1 MEAKKNAQNYLEK
14 LLNSKDDQRLES
26 HERHIKEMDN
36 LREKHTKE
44 IERARESLADL
55 YEKKIE
61 YLSETKDE
69 YDMRL

>member
-1 MEAKKNAQNYLEK
+1 M
-14 LLNSKDDQRLES
+14 LNSKDDQRLQQ
-26 HERHIKEMDN
+26 HERHIKEMDS
-36 LREKHTKE
+36 LREKHAKE
-44 IERARESLADL
+44 IELAWNSLADL

>member
-1 MEAKKNAQNYLEK
+1 M
-14 LLNSKDDQRLES
+14 LNSKDDQRLQQ
-26 HERHIKEMDN
+26 HERHIKEMDS
-36 LREKHTKE
+36 LREKNAKE
-44 IERARESLADL
+44 IELARNSLADL